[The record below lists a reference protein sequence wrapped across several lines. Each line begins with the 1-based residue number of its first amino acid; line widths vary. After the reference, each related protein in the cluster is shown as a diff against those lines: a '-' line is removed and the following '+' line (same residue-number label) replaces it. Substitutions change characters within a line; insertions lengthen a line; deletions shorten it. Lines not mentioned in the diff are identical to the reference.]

1 MQVFAKKHAQDQ
13 QKSKWPLKL
22 TEYAEKMQYRH
33 LPIQEH
39 LVYSHL
45 KCMYMIVNVH
55 ICTIYRAYIYVYVYI
70 YNAVF
75 GGYHPV

>member
-1 MQVFAKKHAQDQ
+1 MTTKIDRICRKKV
-13 QKSKWPLKL
+13 
-22 TEYAEKMQYRH
+22 QYRH

-45 KCMYMIVNVH
+45 ICVHDCKCAYMH
-55 ICTIYRAYIYVYVYI
+55 IYALYTEHIYIYM

>member
-1 MQVFAKKHAQDQ
+1 MQ
-13 QKSKWPLKL
+13 
-22 TEYAEKMQYRH
+22 EKVQYRH

-45 KCMYMIVNVH
+45 ICVHDCKCAYMH
-55 ICTIYRAYIYVYVYI
+55 IYALYTEHIYM